1 MIADEKR
8 EVGDECCGLVDE
20 FFSYRLNVCL
30 EITGINSSIE
40 LLKMIDWVY
49 EEFDG
54 IDCVGSVF
62 VWLPDWWSTK
72 C

>member
-1 MIADEKR
+1 M
-8 EVGDECCGLVDE
+8 
-20 FFSYRLNVCL
+20 CL

-49 EEFDG
+49 EELND

-62 VWLPDWWSTK
+62 VWLSDW
-72 C
+72 

>member
-1 MIADEKR
+1 M
-8 EVGDECCGLVDE
+8 CLVAIG
-20 FFSYRLNVCL
+20 V
-30 EITGINSSIE
+30 NSSIE

-49 EEFDG
+49 EEFGG

-62 VWLPDWWSTK
+62 VWLPDWWSAK